1 MSTYNKT
8 INAYQAT
15 YELLVA
21 MSKAIISFAR
31 EYKYTFW
38 ERIINYTLDATA
50 EVYLAKDAYWSKE
63 KIEHIDKALKSIA
76 LLWVLWK
83 ACWEIPNLSIN
94 VYVEQMENITNISKQ
109 LRSWHEYCEKN
120 ADKDKK

>member
-1 MSTYNKT
+1 MGTYKKT
-8 INAYQAT
+8 VDTYQSA

-38 ERIINYTLDATA
+38 ERIINYTLDTTA
-50 EVYLAKDAYWSKE
+50 EVYLAKEAFWSKE

-76 LLWVLWK
+76 LLWVIWK

-94 VYVEQMENITNISKQ
+94 VYTSQLENIANISKQ
-109 LRSWHEYCEKN
+109 LRARREYCERNVENNKQ
-120 ADKDKK
+120 

>member
-1 MSTYNKT
+1 MWNYKKSTDT
-8 INAYQAT
+8 YQSSF
-15 YELLVA
+15 ELLVA
-21 MSKAIISFAR
+21 MGKAVISFAR

-50 EVYLAKDAYWSKE
+50 EVFLAKDAYWSKE

-76 LLWVLWK
+76 LLWVLRK

-109 LRSWHEYCEKN
+109 LRSWREYCEKN

>member
-1 MSTYNKT
+1 MGTYKKTVDTYQSTF
-8 INAYQAT
+8 
-15 YELLVA
+15 ELLVT
-21 MSKAIISFAR
+21 MSKAIVSFAR

-38 ERIINYTLDATA
+38 ERIINYTLDTTA
-50 EVYLAKDAYWSKE
+50 EVYLAKDAYWSNE

-76 LLWVLWK
+76 LLWVIRK

-94 VYVEQMENITNISKQ
+94 IYIDQLENITTISKQ
-109 LRSWHEYCEKN
+109 LRSWREYCEKN